1 LKLGRLGTPG
11 RRRTCWKDSRLDMK
25 GCGGGSSHAAKV
37 SDALLLIWKLHAKA
51 RNVVVTVIHLYISQ
65 VHTGCVVRSHS
76 WFGSACCVARQQL
89 SHTGPPAGPVA

>member
-11 RRRTCWKDSRLDMK
+11 RRRTCWKDSRLGIK
-25 GCGGGSSHAAKV
+25 GCSGGSSHAAKV
-37 SDALLLIWKLHAKA
+37 SDALLLIRTLHAKA
-51 RNVVVTVIHLYISQ
+51 RDAAVTGIHMYISQ
-65 VHTGCVVRSHS
+65 VHTGRVVRSHS